1 MTLKKSNLIAILLSL
16 CLANQEKKLKLKRD
30 WTGSEEYRVLIKKT
44 NNNNKNNNGGDNGPD
59 HFGPGGAP
67 PRLLTIQD
75 FLDGGPA
82 LLPQRPTA
90 PINLGNNLFN
100 TSSTGPV
107 PPPRPNFNFF
117 ENVPTQH
124 PSSFNNPATG
134 GTGNDLFGSQAATA
148 VRESET
154 KIKTQAEVDDFLY
167 ELPDDMPELELGDG
181 LVQTL
186 GTEAEDLF
194 DPRAPPTKKEEEDE
208 ILKNLMDEYSGEDIK
223 DTMDE
228 TGQVPESIYFFYGGE
243 IEQFVNALEFI
254 GLSPINREF
263 SAFLLS
269 DLGSKNNDTKQT

>member
-1 MTLKKSNLIAILLSL
+1 M
-16 CLANQEKKLKLKRD
+16 KLKRD

-59 HFGPGGAP
+59 RFGPGGAP

-124 PSSFNNPATG
+124 PSSFNNPDTG

>member
-1 MTLKKSNLIAILLSL
+1 M
-16 CLANQEKKLKLKRD
+16 KLKRD

-59 HFGPGGAP
+59 RFGPGGAP

-124 PSSFNNPATG
+124 PSSFNNPG

-269 DLGSKNNDTKQT
+269 DLGSENNDTKQT